1 MADELRRKIQLHKKG
16 DKNDQWIPLTAGSC
30 VQLTDYKNDGVTDGA
45 IKNAVDDANG
55 EFDDLNTALM
65 KLENRKPN
73 KEDLADVAFSG
84 DYNDLEN
91 LPDIQSVQP
100 DWEEEDTESS
110 SYIQNKPNLHEVATS
125 GDYEDLENK
134 PTIPEVNDSS
144 ITLTINGESFTDNS
158 FTLNQSANKTI
169 DIPLPSFMKFITSIT
184 SYGDL
189 PSATK
194 SRVGNVYKVASKFT
208 YNTDV
213 LAKVGDLFICA
224 NPSTNTYEWIRIPSG
239 DEIYNRVAN
248 GVDGLCPALPNDSTK
263 FLNGVG
269 NWAVPVDTNTTYTL
283 SFNNGTLTLTPSEGQ
298 AQTFN
303 IPNDDTTYSI
313 SFSNGVLTLT
323 PSSGNAQTINI
334 PDTNTTYTIGFSNGV
349 LTLTPSE
356 GQAQTINI
364 PNDNTTYSMSFA
376 NGVLTLT
383 PSVGNAQTI
392 NIPDTKVTS
401 SANHYTPS
409 TDNSS
414 DINGA
419 LASGDS
425 VGAYTPNM
433 NYNVITGVKAKTD
446 GKGHITD
453 LILTKQAI
461 KDTDNSQIDRV
472 IRVDANGDCVNT
484 NSSNKEIGYYN
495 SNDTINELA
504 LKSGYNYLFGTSSVN
519 DGNNYS
525 ITTYHSPISSLKIT
539 NIPSGALET
548 NITFEVTNGFT
559 FELPDGARYVDEIPT
574 WEAGKEYIVSCYK
587 GVFVFGELTIV
598 QSNNN

>member
-91 LPDIQSVQP
+91 IPDIQSVQP
-100 DWEEEDTESS
+100 DWEEEDTEST
-110 SYIQNKPNLHEVATS
+110 SYIQNKPNLHSVATS

-194 SRVGNVYKVASKFT
+194 SRVGNVYKVASEFT

-239 DEIYNRVAN
+239 DERYNRVAN

-303 IPNDDTTYSI
+303 IPNDNTTYSI

-334 PDTNTTYTIGFSNGV
+334 P
-349 LTLTPSE
+349 
-356 GQAQTINI
+356 
-364 PNDNTTYSMSFA
+364 NDNTTYTMSFA

-383 PSVGNAQTI
+383 PSSGNAQTI

-425 VGAYTPNM
+425 VGAYEANTNF
-433 NYNVITGVKAKTD
+433 NVITGVKAKTD

-453 LILTKQAI
+453 LIVTKQTI
-461 KDTDNSQIDRV
+461 KDTDTNNYRAIKINNQTNQTLAANSNADV
-472 IRVDANGDCVNT
+472 NFANGDNVAISENNGTITIGVSATDHYIT
-484 NSSNKEIGYYN
+484 NGDLSISSGVVSFALTSGHNYFVGTSADV
-495 SNDTINELA
+495 SNLSTLTTLNITINAISNGACESNVFFKAGANFA
-504 LKSGYNYLFGTSSVN
+504 LNFFDGSNNALSVKVIGDEPEYESGGEYLMSYYKGT
-519 DGNNYS
+519 
-525 ITTYHSPISSLKIT
+525 IIF
-539 NIPSGALET
+539 GALS
-548 NITFEVTNGFT
+548 
-559 FELPDGARYVDEIPT
+559 AR
-574 WEAGKEYIVSCYK
+574 
-587 GVFVFGELTIV
+587 
-598 QSNNN
+598 SNS